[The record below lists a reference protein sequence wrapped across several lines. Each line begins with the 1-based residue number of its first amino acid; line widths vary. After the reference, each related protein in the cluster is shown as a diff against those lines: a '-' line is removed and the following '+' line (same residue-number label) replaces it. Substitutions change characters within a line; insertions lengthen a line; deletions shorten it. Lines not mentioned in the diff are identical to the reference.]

1 MKQIKDGMP
10 VMARHEGNW
19 IGNYVHVDISGEI
32 LDQHKSEISCT
43 FPERGSYPYFQTN
56 TYTWK
61 NGKVEKIDFPGIYK
75 DNRVW
80 FDNERIKGS
89 VWEIDRRSLIL
100 TWTRK
105 DIHTSYLYEMIHLSD
120 DNNFRTRTWHWF
132 KEDKCFQKTLIH
144 ETKF

>member
-1 MKQIKDGMP
+1 MP

-19 IGNYVHVDISGEI
+19 IGNYVHVDTSGEI
-32 LDQHKSEISCT
+32 LDQHKSEISCN
-43 FPERGSYPYFQTN
+43 FPESGSYPYFQTN

-105 DIHTSYLYEMIHLSD
+105 DIPTSYLYEMIHLSD